1 MAITADQNF
10 QVRATFGRFNG
21 EDTPISRVHN
31 RFLPDVEVGKMHV
44 ASGFSS
50 YDVFVRFN
58 DASEYEAVRQALRNE
73 GAEAVSD
80 LISRRYDASSPLM
93 AKG

>member
-21 EDTPISRVHN
+21 EDTPIRRIHTHYFEEIN
-31 RFLPDVEVGKMHV
+31 AGKMHV